1 MLIITQEIRVSLR
14 TMVSRILIH
23 RSKIAL
29 RWRFPSVSRINKDV
43 QYFNKTKT
51 CCVNLLVKDK
61 TYKFII
67 VMARIRNMAQGN
79 MYVDGRN
86 IYK

>member
-1 MLIITQEIRVSLR
+1 MVFFTQEIRVSRR
-14 TMVSRILIH
+14 TMMSKNFIH
-23 RSKIAL
+23 SSKIAL
-29 RWRFPSVSRINKDV
+29 RWRFPSVDV

>member
-1 MLIITQEIRVSLR
+1 MLIIIQESRVSRR

-29 RWRFPSVSRINKDV
+29 RWHFPSVSRINKDV

-51 CCVNLLVKDK
+51 CCVNVLVKDK

-67 VMARIRNMAQGN
+67 VMAHIRNMSHGN
-79 MYVDGRN
+79 VDGRN
-86 IYK
+86 IYN

>member
-1 MLIITQEIRVSLR
+1 MLIITQEIRVSRR
-14 TMVSRILIH
+14 TLVSRILIH

-61 TYKFII
+61 NCDGTYQKH
-67 VMARIRNMAQGN
+67 VSWKQVR
-79 MYVDGRN
+79 
-86 IYK
+86 